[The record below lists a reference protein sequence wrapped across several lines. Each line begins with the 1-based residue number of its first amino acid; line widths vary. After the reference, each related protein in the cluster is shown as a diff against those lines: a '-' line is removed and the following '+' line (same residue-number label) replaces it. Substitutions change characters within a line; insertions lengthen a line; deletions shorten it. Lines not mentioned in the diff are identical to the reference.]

1 MGSKIC
7 KVIVDTY
14 NSHTADDR
22 GGSSLQEV
30 EKNKTM
36 DPSLE
41 FNCLK
46 NRYYQLTKRKVGCVN
61 ALYSYQTIATAHPL
75 KEPSLVVQ

>member
-14 NSHTADDR
+14 NSHIADDR

-46 NRYYQLTKRKVGCVN
+46 K
-61 ALYSYQTIATAHPL
+61 
-75 KEPSLVVQ
+75 